1 MIIQWLFNDYLMIDD
16 ELYFIMIVNPHYKMQ
31 KTVINHYKNI

>member
-16 ELYFIMIVNPHYKMQ
+16 ELYFIMIVNPHL
-31 KTVINHYKNI
+31 NAKNSD